1 MYAIKCVWIGV
12 HILHPSNFRF
22 YFMKYDFKYFLRWTH
37 KSKISYFPWH
47 SFSWSPTA
55 QFFQW
60 PGVHVHLLDLVRV
73 AGRRILR
80 ESGRQHGT
88 CPQGEDTLWD
98 SGGSCVSNRVQ
109 VGLRIGDLPGF
120 CAPGI
125 LVSSMLILTVPKSS
139 LNYFIPFPL
148 FALGFDFLLLKYCRN
163 QTLKFTRRST
173 KVRAN
178 LRQRIKRCYPSA
190 VTFTS
195 GNWWRRSTCLSPLF
209 HICRRSVSRTAAP
222 CCPPR
227 DLWRTTVR
235 LAFPRI
241 HRSKRYSLSSK
252 LRV

>member
-12 HILHPSNFRF
+12 QILHPSKIRF

-73 AGRRILR
+73 PGRRVLR
-80 ESGRQHGT
+80 ESGRQHGAG
-88 CPQGEDTLWD
+88 PQGENTLRD
-98 SGGSCVSNRVQ
+98 SGGSRISNRVQ

-120 CAPGI
+120 CAPSI
-125 LVSSMLILTVPKSS
+125 SSIFNPNCLLLLS
-139 LNYFIPFPL
+139 LLLYTLFPISFFWL
-148 FALGFDFLLLKYCRN
+148 WFSILLKYCRN

-173 KVRAN
+173 KVRVN
-178 LRQRIKRCYPSA
+178 LRQRTKRCYPSA

-195 GNWWRRSTCLSPLF
+195 GNWWRRSTYLSPLF

-227 DLWRTTVR
+227 D
-235 LAFPRI
+235 
-241 HRSKRYSLSSK
+241 S
-252 LRV
+252 